1 MAYQVIWSSEAIG
14 DIEAIA
20 SYIARDSPSYAAAMV
35 RKLLEEIRQLSN
47 DPFGGNPVFEF
58 DEPNLR
64 EVLTYSYRVIY
75 EIAEETVIIT
85 TVIHTKALLSLEG

>member
-1 MAYQVIWSSEAIG
+1 MAYQVVWSSEAIG

-35 RKLLEEIRQLSN
+35 RKLLEEVRQLRHS
-47 DPFGGNPVFEF
+47 PFAGNPVFEC
-58 DEPNLR
+58 DDANLR

-75 EIAEETVIIT
+75 QIEAETVIIA
-85 TVIHTKALLSLEG
+85 TVVHSKALLSLEA

>member
-47 DPFGGNPVFEF
+47 DPFAGNPVFEF

-75 EIAEETVIIT
+75 QIAEETVIIT
-85 TVIHTKALLSLEG
+85 TVVHSKALLSLER

>member
-47 DPFGGNPVFEF
+47 DPFAGNHVFES
-58 DEPNLR
+58 DETNLR

-75 EIAEETVIIT
+75 QIEEETVIVT
-85 TVIHTKALLSLEG
+85 TVVHSKALLSLER

>member
-47 DPFGGNPVFEF
+47 NPFAGNPVFEC

-75 EIAEETVIIT
+75 QIAEETVIIT
-85 TVIHTKALLSLEG
+85 TVLHSKALLSLER

>member
-1 MAYQVIWSSEAIG
+1 MAYQVVWSSQAIG

-20 SYIARDSPSYAAAMV
+20 SYISRDSPSYAAAMV
-35 RKLLEEIRQLSN
+35 RKLLEEIRQLSHS
-47 DPFGGNPVFEF
+47 PFTGDIVFEF

-75 EIAEETVIIT
+75 QIEEDTITIATV
-85 TVIHTKALLSLEG
+85 VHSKALLILER